1 MAVNIEDAGF
11 EIRDLVMWHYGCLD
25 EQTEVATSEGVKPY
39 HNTKLGDTVL
49 CYNVENGKYSYQ
61 PILEIVEYDYSD
73 TAYRLVGDFGEQVVS
88 RNHRVIVERGG
99 KEVFEFA
106 ENVARQQ
113 QARIPV
119 LESLPALQQA
129 FYDTRQA
136 SGCEKQGMQPKVCQR
151 TDRQGQQRAAAAR
164 AKEGAVHFLCGLW
177 QESVEAGCLVKEGFN
192 SCLQSRMQWGV
203 ARCGVESPCPQRAGL
218 LEARVRTGS
227 KRAHDGGDQP
237 SLEGWPNLPK
247 AEGGIRR
254 PADQVCT
261 LPSTAYGDGEEGWLR
276 YGTSADCCSAGSQG
290 VDQGRMCTP
299 SEPRRN
305 RQPDAKSNAVCNQCR
320 PQEIRAWAGH
330 KTAMVRVVPFH
341 YTGKVWCLRVP
352 TGAFVAVRNGVAF
365 PTGNSGFPKSLSVDK
380 AIDRAAGADREVV
393 GVRED
398 FAARAPKNNFDQFS
412 AINPSERGINSQAFA
427 AKMGQITAPATP
439 AAKQWA
445 GWGTALKPA
454 TEIVTMARKPFP
466 GTVAAN
472 VLEWGTGGI
481 NVDGCRVEMQPGD
494 QKGEFGPRNVGL
506 GDNNTNGIYGGGFAR
521 QDADESKGRW
531 PANLIHSGCDEVVAG
546 FPETG
551 ASSTNPDRFT
561 GTNKFKGTTFA
572 ADAYSLQMKSGQA
585 AVYGDSGSAA
595 RFFYCAKASKSDRNE
610 GLDDSNGHPTVKP
623 TDLMRYLCRLV
634 TPPGGV
640 VLDPYMGSGS
650 TGKAAYLEGFQ
661 FIGIEQDPAFV
672 AIARARIAAA
682 VQRSEMMTL
691 EQRVAWLET
700 QVQAQGAKLR
710 KIEAHQQMSIFDALG
725 ATP

>member
-1 MAVNIEDAGF
+1 MIGNQLLQGDCLEVMRGLPDNSVDAVVTDPPYGLSFMGAKWDYDVPRVEVWRECLRVLKPGGHLLAFAGTRTQHRMAVNIEDAGF
-11 EIRDLVMWHYGCLD
+11 EIRDLVMWHYG
-25 EQTEVATSEGVKPY
+25 A
-39 HNTKLGDTVL
+39 
-49 CYNVENGKYSYQ
+49 
-61 PILEIVEYDYSD
+61 
-73 TAYRLVGDFGEQVVS
+73 
-88 RNHRVIVERGG
+88 
-99 KEVFEFA
+99 
-106 ENVARQQ
+106 
-113 QARIPV
+113 
-119 LESLPALQQA
+119 
-129 FYDTRQA
+129 
-136 SGCEKQGMQPKVCQR
+136 
-151 TDRQGQQRAAAAR
+151 
-164 AKEGAVHFLCGLW
+164 
-177 QESVEAGCLVKEGFN
+177 
-192 SCLQSRMQWGV
+192 
-203 ARCGVESPCPQRAGL
+203 
-218 LEARVRTGS
+218 
-227 KRAHDGGDQP
+227 
-237 SLEGWPNLPK
+237 
-247 AEGGIRR
+247 
-254 PADQVCT
+254 
-261 LPSTAYGDGEEGWLR
+261 
-276 YGTSADCCSAGSQG
+276 
-290 VDQGRMCTP
+290 
-299 SEPRRN
+299 
-305 RQPDAKSNAVCNQCR
+305 
-320 PQEIRAWAGH
+320 
-330 KTAMVRVVPFH
+330 
-341 YTGKVWCLRVP
+341 
-352 TGAFVAVRNGVAF
+352 
-365 PTGNSGFPKSLSVDK
+365 GFPKSHDISK

-481 NVDGCRVEMQPGD
+481 NVDGCRVGTESTI
-494 QKGEFGPRNVGL
+494 RNNNVSL
-506 GDNNTNGIYGGGFAR
+506 GGSGNHIYGKAGACVAGSA
-521 QDADESKGRW
+521 SGRW
-531 PANLIHSGCDEVVAG
+531 PANLIHDGSEEVVAG
-546 FPETG
+546 FPESSGGAFPKKIVG
-551 ASSTNPDRFT
+551 ASPIAFR
-561 GTNKFKGTTFA
+561 
-572 ADAYSLQMKSGQA
+572 
-585 AVYGDSGSAA
+585 GDEVRDCRIELSDTGSAA
-595 RFFYCAKASKSDRNE
+595 RFFYTAKASKSDRNE